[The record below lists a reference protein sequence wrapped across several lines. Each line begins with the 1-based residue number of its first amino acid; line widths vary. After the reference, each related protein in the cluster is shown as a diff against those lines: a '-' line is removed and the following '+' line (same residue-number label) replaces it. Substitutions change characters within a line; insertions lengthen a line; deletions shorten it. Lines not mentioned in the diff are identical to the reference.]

1 MRRNSPR
8 TSVTLADVAALAGV
22 STSTASLAYRSTGS
36 ITPATRAR
44 ILRAAASIGYA
55 GPDPTARSLKSGRSG
70 IVGVVV
76 AGSIRR
82 AFQNPVALATMAGLS
97 EALDELDVG
106 QLLLPGRREPREG
119 SAPLLE
125 GMPVDA
131 VVFLTRGEEVDA
143 LLPGLRA
150 RRIPMVGVEGPHG
163 EGVAVVDID
172 DARGM
177 GELARHVR
185 DLGHRRVAVL
195 MRTTRIEEDGPPG
208 PVLPVG
214 RDLEAIVNRTIRERL
229 RAVRSVFPDAVLL
242 DARRAHQHG
251 DAAVAEVAHVA
262 G

>member
-97 EALDELDVG
+97 EALDDLDVG

-131 VVFLTRGEEVDA
+131 VVFLTRGERWTRSC
-143 LLPGLRA
+143 PGSARVGSPWSASRGRTGRA
-150 RRIPMVGVEGPHG
+150 WPWSTS
-163 EGVAVVDID
+163 
-172 DARGM
+172 
-177 GELARHVR
+177 
-185 DLGHRRVAVL
+185 
-195 MRTTRIEEDGPPG
+195 TTP
-208 PVLPVG
+208 
-214 RDLEAIVNRTIRERL
+214 AAWASS
-229 RAVRSVFPDAVLL
+229 RATCAPSATATSPC
-242 DARRAHQHG
+242 
-251 DAAVAEVAHVA
+251 
-262 G
+262 